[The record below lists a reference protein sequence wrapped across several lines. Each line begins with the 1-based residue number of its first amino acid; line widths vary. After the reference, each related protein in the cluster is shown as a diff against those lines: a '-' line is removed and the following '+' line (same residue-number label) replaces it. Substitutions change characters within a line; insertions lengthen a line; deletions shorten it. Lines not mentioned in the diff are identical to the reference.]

1 MKIAITNMVT
11 LNTGDAAILIA
22 TVDILRA
29 VSGSKLDVT
38 VFDPQASAARR
49 YYSDF
54 DFRAGFFD
62 QIVAWT
68 GARWRKGGIL
78 ILLAAAATWRSPLR
92 WLFAQI
98 LPPAIVA
105 SLERFAAADLV
116 ISGGGT
122 YLMPHYRIFPKI
134 LDLLVAVALRRP
146 FILFTQSLGPFPP
159 RRRNWLLRYVL
170 RQARVILV
178 RDARSRRHL
187 IDLGISAE
195 RVALCAD
202 AAFALAPPPQPA
214 GSTARATREGPLRV
228 AISVRDW
235 PHFSKGTSDGMA
247 AYHAAIAAL
256 VQRLVEGHGAEVTFL
271 STCQG
276 IREYW
281 TDDSRVAETVAAL
294 LPAEIRRHVQ
304 VDHEFHTPQT
314 LLSLYADFDLVV
326 ATRMHAAILALCAG
340 VPVLPVAYEFK
351 TAELFA
357 TLGLGDY
364 VQSIES
370 LTGEQLCR
378 TADRMLTER
387 LALRA
392 ALPARVARARCSAI
406 AAGGYVTC
414 ALAEGTP

>member
-11 LNTGDAAILIA
+11 LNTGDAAILIS
-22 TVDILRA
+22 TVDILRTVA
-29 VSGSKLDVT
+29 GSNLDVT
-38 VFDPQASAARR
+38 VFDPQASAAKR

-68 GARWRKGGIL
+68 GVRWRKGGIL
-78 ILLAAAATWRSPLR
+78 ILLAAAATWRTPLR
-92 WLFAQI
+92 RLFAHL
-98 LPPAIVA
+98 LPPSIVV

-122 YLMPHYRIFPKI
+122 YLMPHYRIFPKM
-134 LDLLVAVALRRP
+134 LDLLVALALRRP
-146 FILFTQSLGPFPP
+146 FILFTQSLGPFPR

-187 IDLGISAE
+187 IDLGISDE
-195 RVALCAD
+195 RIALCAD
-202 AAFALAPPPQPA
+202 AAFALAPPQPS
-214 GSTARATREGPLRV
+214 GSTARVTGEGPLRV

-235 PHFSKGTSDGMA
+235 PHFSNGTADGMA
-247 AYHAAIAAL
+247 AYHVAIAAL
-256 VQRLVEGHGAEVTFL
+256 VRRLVEGHGAEVMFL

-294 LPAEIRRHVQ
+294 LPAETRRHVQ

-351 TAELFA
+351 TAELFTA
-357 TLGLGDY
+357 LGLGDY

-378 TADRMLTER
+378 TADRMVTER

-406 AAGGYVTC
+406 SAGGYVTC

>member
-1 MKIAITNMVT
+1 MKIAITNMVA
-11 LNTGDAAILIA
+11 LNTGDAAILFA
-22 TVDILRA
+22 TVDILRTVA
-29 VSGSKLDVT
+29 GPNLDVT
-38 VFDPQASAARR
+38 VFDPQASAARS
-49 YYSDF
+49 YYPDF
-54 DFRAGFFD
+54 DFRPGLFD

-68 GARWRKGGIL
+68 GVRWRKGGIL
-78 ILLAAAATWRSPLR
+78 ILLAAAVAWRSPLR
-92 WLFAQI
+92 RLFAQL
-98 LPPAIVA
+98 LPP
-105 SLERFAAADLV
+105 SLVESLQRFAAADLV

-134 LDLLVAVALRRP
+134 LDLLVALALRRP
-146 FILFTQSLGPFPP
+146 FILFTQSLGPFP
-159 RRRNWLLRYVL
+159 RRRRTWLLRYVL
-170 RQARVILV
+170 RQARIILV
-178 RDARSRRHL
+178 RDARSRRNL
-187 IDLGISAE
+187 IDLGVSDQRI
-195 RVALCAD
+195 ALCAD
-202 AAFALAPPPQPA
+202 AAFALAPSQPA
-214 GSTARATREGPLRV
+214 GAIARAAEGPLRI

-235 PHFSKGTSDGMA
+235 PHFSKGTADGMA
-247 AYHAAIAAL
+247 AYHAAIATL

-281 TDDSRVAETVAAL
+281 TDDSRVAETVVAL
-294 LPAEIRRHVQ
+294 LPAEIRGRVR

-351 TAELFA
+351 TAELFT
-357 TLGLGDY
+357 TLGFGDY

-378 TADRMLTER
+378 AADRMLAER
-387 LALRA
+387 LTLRA
-392 ALPARVARARCSAI
+392 ALPAQVARARCSAF

-414 ALAEGTP
+414 ALAKGTS

>member
-1 MKIAITNMVT
+1 MKIAITNMVA
-11 LNTGDAAILIA
+11 LNTGDAAILVA

-29 VSGSKLDVT
+29 VAGSNLDVT
-38 VFDPQASAARR
+38 VFDPQASAAKR

-54 DFRAGFFD
+54 DFRPELFD

-68 GARWRKGGIL
+68 GARWRKAGIL
-78 ILLAAAATWRSPLR
+78 ILLAAAATWRTPLR
-92 WLFAQI
+92 RLFAQL
-98 LPPAIVA
+98 LPPSIVA

-134 LDLLVAVALRRP
+134 LDLLVALALRRP

-159 RRRNWLLRYVL
+159 RRRNWLLRHVL

-187 IDLGISAE
+187 IDLGVSAE
-195 RVALCAD
+195 RISLCAD
-202 AAFALAPPPQPA
+202 AAFALAPPQPA
-214 GSTARATREGPLRV
+214 REGARIAGEGPLRV

-235 PHFSKGTSDGMA
+235 PHFSKGTADGMA

-256 VQRLVEGHGAEVTFL
+256 VRRLVEGHGAEVTFL

-281 TDDSRVAETVAAL
+281 TDDSRVAETVVNL
-294 LPAEIRRHVQ
+294 LPAEIRRHVR
-304 VDHEFHTPQT
+304 VDHEFHTPRK
-314 LLSLYADFDLVV
+314 LLSLYGDFDLVV

-351 TAELFA
+351 TAELFTA
-357 TLGLGDY
+357 LGLGDY

-378 TADRMLTER
+378 AADRMLAER

-392 ALPARVARARCSAI
+392 ALPARIARARCSAF

-414 ALAEGTP
+414 ALAKGAS